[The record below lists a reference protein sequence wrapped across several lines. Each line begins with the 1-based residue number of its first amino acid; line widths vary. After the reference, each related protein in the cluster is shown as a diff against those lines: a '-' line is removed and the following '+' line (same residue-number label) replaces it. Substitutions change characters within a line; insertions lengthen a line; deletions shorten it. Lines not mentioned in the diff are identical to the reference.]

1 MWDLRHQAVGMKAP
15 QEACGLAGA
24 LDDLGGQRIRRGRQF
39 LAQVAVREAVQ
50 GVFA

>member
-1 MWDLRHQAVGMKAP
+1 MWELRRQAVGMKAP
-15 QEACGLAGA
+15 QEAYDLADA
-24 LDDLGGQRIRRGRQF
+24 LDDLGRQRIRLARRF